1 MLTPCVSHEDCLK
14 RCIVNL
20 QDEVRN
26 DLSAWK
32 ATDPQQAQIRRQAYE
47 HVFAVL
53 KRQAVQHNVPLDE
66 LGLAEYVMPPL
77 DDLL

>member
-1 MLTPCVSHEDCLK
+1 MLKQGVSHEDCLK
-14 RCIVNL
+14 RFISNL

-32 ATDPQQAQIRRQAYE
+32 ATDPDQAQIRQQAYC

-53 KRQAVQHNVPLDE
+53 KRQAVQHNVPLGE
-66 LGLAEYVMPPL
+66 LGLADYTVPEL
-77 DDLL
+77 DNL